1 MGFNKLIL
9 PEVQNLKEQLL
20 REGNERFIQYWVNRL
35 AKSDAIMGSVESME
49 FIKQFV
55 ENEYEGSETQST

>member
-9 PEVQNLKEQLL
+9 PDLQDLKAQLL
-20 REGNERFIQYWVNRL
+20 KEGNEEFIKYWVRRL
-35 AKSDAIMGSVESME
+35 SKSDAVMGSVESME

-55 ENEYEGSETQST
+55 EKEYENSETQNT

>member
-20 REGNERFIQYWVNRL
+20 KEGNEEFIQYWVRRL
-35 AKSDAIMGSVESME
+35 AKSDAVMGSVEAME

-55 ENEYEGSETQST
+55 EKEYESGETQNT

>member
-9 PEVQNLKEQLL
+9 PDLQDLKAQLL
-20 REGNERFIQYWVNRL
+20 KEGNENFIKHWVKRL
-35 AKSDAIMGSVESME
+35 ANTDAIMGPVDSME

-55 ENEYEGSETQST
+55 ENEYENSETQTT

>member
-9 PEVQNLKEQLL
+9 PDLQDLKTQLL
-20 REGNERFIQYWVNRL
+20 REGNEEFIQYWVRRL
-35 AKSDAIMGSVESME
+35 AKSDAVMGSVESME

-55 ENEYEGSETQST
+55 EKEYENGETQNT

>member
-9 PEVQNLKEQLL
+9 PEVQNLKKQLL
-20 REGNERFIQYWVNRL
+20 KDGNEEFIQYWVRRL
-35 AKSDAIMGSVESME
+35 AKSDAVMGSVESME

-55 ENEYEGSETQST
+55 EKEYESGETQNT

>member
-20 REGNERFIQYWVNRL
+20 KEGNEEFIQYWVRRL
-35 AKSDAIMGSVESME
+35 AKSDAVMGSVESME

-55 ENEYEGSETQST
+55 EKEYESGETQNT

>member
-9 PEVQNLKEQLL
+9 PDLQDLKAQLL
-20 REGNERFIQYWVNRL
+20 REGNENFIKYWVKRL
-35 AKSDAIMGSVESME
+35 ANTDAIIGPVDSME

-55 ENEYEGSETQST
+55 ENEYENSETQTT